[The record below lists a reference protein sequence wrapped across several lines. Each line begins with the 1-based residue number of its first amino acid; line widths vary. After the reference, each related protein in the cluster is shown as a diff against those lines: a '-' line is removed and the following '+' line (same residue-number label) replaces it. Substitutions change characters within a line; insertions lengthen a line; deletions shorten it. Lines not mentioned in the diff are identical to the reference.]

1 MKYLILCEGTN
12 EKTIINL
19 LLEANKLKIKRDDL
33 IGLTPY
39 NARQLSNPMIVS
51 QLKMYNKPVTVLRIG
66 DTQRERFSIP
76 NELKEIVKKDRII
89 KYCTLPELE
98 VLLIINEKMY
108 KDFIKSSDKKPKTFA
123 KRNIV
128 YKKKRYDQSSE
139 FFEMYYGGKRISCLI
154 DNLTEYKKIKKHNK
168 DEKYLVDLLK

>member
-1 MKYLILCEGTN
+1 
-12 EKTIINL
+12 
-19 LLEANKLKIKRDDL
+19 
-33 IGLTPY
+33 
-39 NARQLSNPMIVS
+39 
-51 QLKMYNKPVTVLRIG
+51 
-66 DTQRERFSIP
+66 
-76 NELKEIVKKDRII
+76 
-89 KYCTLPELE
+89 
-98 VLLIINEKMY
+98 MY